1 MDVVGDLSYLAQVLE
16 VEQFVVL
23 CLLVFEVS
31 DVVVDVIEV
40 WHFLDLKELVISEF
54 LVEWLFLLV
63 LLFSFFVCNVGL
75 LDVIVVWVGYPVS
88 MMVEVGLDS

>member
-31 DVVVDVIEV
+31 DVVVDVVEV